1 MARGSSRRRWIAIG
15 VAAVLAAA
23 ALVLVVIAAFT
34 PTHHPEYRV
43 ICSSN
48 LHQLGLA
55 LLMYADESGG
65 CFPPK
70 AHDDSWVDLM
80 KPYLGSHLDEG
91 LLYCLLDKQRR
102 GRTSYRFVSSACG
115 LNVNG
120 LTDEQASKT
129 VVLVE
134 KRPFHQGGK
143 LRGIWYADGNVDFL
157 PLPGARERAPRR

>member
-1 MARGSSRRRWIAIG
+1 
-15 VAAVLAAA
+15 VAAVLAAVTLA
-23 ALVLVVIAAFT
+23 LVVIAAFNL
-34 PTHHPEYRV
+34 THHPEYRV

-91 LLYCLLDKQRR
+91 PLYCLLDRQRT

-134 KRPFHQGGK
+134 KRPFHQGGT
-143 LRGIWYADGNVDFL
+143 LRGICYADVSVGFL
-157 PLPGARERAPRR
+157 PPPTANEGVQRR